1 MGEKYWKR
9 LNQLMLVLVCLL
21 GVLLYQNIQKKQIE
35 NRVKVTQITESMS
48 NQVEK
53 VERKK
58 VYLTFDDGPSKYT
71 EEILKILKEED
82 VKATFFVIGREGE
95 VFANRYRAIVDQGH
109 TLAMHAYEHD
119 YKKIYESLDAFAED
133 MKKLQNYLEKTTGVK
148 STIYRF
154 PGGSS
159 NKNMKVSVVELIQYL
174 NEQGI
179 TYYDWNS
186 LSEDAI
192 DKKIPPEKLNQNILK
207 DLKNQ
212 KTSIVLMHDLGD
224 RHGTVEALKPL
235 IKELK
240 KMNCEILPITEKT
253 QAIQHVKIEK

>member
-1 MGEKYWKR
+1 MGEESWNRFKR
-9 LNQLMLVLVCLL
+9 LILVFVCLL
-21 GVLLYQNIQKKQIE
+21 GVLLYQNIQKERIE
-35 NRVKVTQITESMS
+35 NKLKTTQMRESLS
-48 NQVEK
+48 TKVEK
-53 VERKK
+53 ETRKR

-71 EEILKILKEED
+71 EEILQILKEEN

-95 VFANRYRAIVDQGH
+95 VFANRYRAIVEQGH

-119 YKKIYESLDAFAED
+119 YKKIYASLDAFSKD
-133 MKKLQNYLEKTTGVK
+133 LKKLQIYLEQTTGVK
-148 STIYRF
+148 PMIYRF

-192 DKKIPPEKLNQNILK
+192 DKKISPEKLNQNILK
-207 DLKNQ
+207 DLKSQN
-212 KTSIVLMHDLGD
+212 TSIVLMHDLGD

-235 IKELK
+235 IRELK
-240 KMNCEILPITEKT
+240 QMNCDILPITEKT
-253 QAIQHVKIEK
+253 QTIQHVKIQK